1 MGISIHNDTSAM
13 TSLNE
18 LNKNV
23 NGASKYLDRIAAGD
37 KIIGAQDD
45 ASAYAISERMT
56 MHLRSLY
63 QDTYNAQNAAAL
75 VKTASGGVE
84 NIVDE
89 LRNLRELA
97 IESATDTNTEK
108 DREILQKMFGQKIAN
123 INDIA
128 DTTSYNGKVLLN
140 GRYRDSY
147 TYPVTK
153 TVVTGTHTETF
164 VIGSHEVET
173 TTTVY
178 ESSTV
183 DTTTTVRENVT
194 VENAVTST
202 REIPTTITITNTY
215 TENTILEP
223 IWISAGDFTIDS
235 DGSYKLASDY
245 SGTITVNA
253 QNVKISGDGTELNE
267 VSINESSSGA
277 SLWIEN
283 LNIKNSTDRNI
294 IKFQGSGNL
303 LVVKGTS
310 TLALELSED
319 YSYNYA
325 LINMGAGLIVEGTGG
340 GVLNASV
347 KTTSWQNNLN
357 FTEAASL
364 IGLDGST
371 GDNRSASGSLMIDN
385 VKISADMY
393 NNRNNPR
400 WGGALIGSAGGNSS
414 YISGG
419 IIVNNSTINA
429 NSALEAPVIGS
440 GQESYVGRIVIKDS
454 SVTAN
459 ASVIGESWTAAI
471 GSGEKGSR
479 VGNIEIYGNSNVT
492 ASGYYGAAIGS
503 GSYGSHDNPSSAGD
517 IIIGDNAT
525 VTATYSK
532 ASEIGAGSDA
542 SAGNIIISRQ
552 ANVNATKF
560 SSEPEYRDSIEAITF
575 EAVTLDDEPE
585 NILSNTITETET
597 IETTATITETNIVT
611 STVVVTSTVPTTTT
625 VFTPVTV
632 PTTTTVVDTS
642 TVTVTDTATITDTAI
657 APAENATFHVGARA
671 GDSVSIVIHDM
682 HTKSLGLDGADIT
695 TREKAN
701 EALDVIDNAITYAL
715 NEATN
720 LGALL
725 RRLEFTVS
733 NLTTTSENIQA
744 ANSAIRNADMAREM
758 TNYTKANVLAA
769 SAKTMLAQANQNSG
783 NVLGLLQ

>member
-1 MGISIHNDTSAM
+1 M
-13 TSLNE
+13 
-18 LNKNV
+18 
-23 NGASKYLDRIAAGD
+23 
-37 KIIGAQDD
+37 
-45 ASAYAISERMT
+45 
-56 MHLRSLY
+56 
-63 QDTYNAQNAAAL
+63 
-75 VKTASGGVE
+75 
-84 NIVDE
+84 
-89 LRNLRELA
+89 
-97 IESATDTNTEK
+97 
-108 DREILQKMFGQKIAN
+108 
-123 INDIA
+123 
-128 DTTSYNGKVLLN
+128 
-140 GRYRDSY
+140 
-147 TYPVTK
+147 
-153 TVVTGTHTETF
+153 
-164 VIGSHEVET
+164 
-173 TTTVY
+173 
-178 ESSTV
+178 
-183 DTTTTVRENVT
+183 
-194 VENAVTST
+194 
-202 REIPTTITITNTY
+202 
-215 TENTILEP
+215 
-223 IWISAGDFTIDS
+223 
-235 DGSYKLASDY
+235 
-245 SGTITVNA
+245 
-253 QNVKISGDGTELNE
+253 
-267 VSINESSSGA
+267 
-277 SLWIEN
+277 
-283 LNIKNSTDRNI
+283 
-294 IKFQGSGNL
+294 
-303 LVVKGTS
+303 
-310 TLALELSED
+310 
-319 YSYNYA
+319 
-325 LINMGAGLIVEGTGG
+325 INMGAGLIVKGTGG

-347 KTTSWQNNLN
+347 KTTSNQNHLL
-357 FTEAASL
+357 FTAAASL
-364 IGLDGST
+364 IGLDGSA

-385 VKISADMY
+385 MKISADMY
-393 NNRNNPR
+393 NNRKNPR

-459 ASVIGESWTAAI
+459 ASVTGESWTAAI

-525 VTATYSK
+525 VTTAIGSTTFSS
-532 ASEIGAGSDA
+532 ASEIGAGDNA

-552 ANVNATKF
+552 ATVNATKF
-560 SSEPEYRDSIEAITF
+560 SSEPEYHDSIEAITF

-625 VFTPVTV
+625 IFTPVTV